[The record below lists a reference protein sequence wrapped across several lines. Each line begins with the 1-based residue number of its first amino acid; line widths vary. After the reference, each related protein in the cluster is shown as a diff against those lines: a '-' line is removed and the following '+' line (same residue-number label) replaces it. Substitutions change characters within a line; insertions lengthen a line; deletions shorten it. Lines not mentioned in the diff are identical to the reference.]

1 MVSMVCG
8 LPLESLQLGE
18 FTHCLGQS
26 SMHLVLFVG
35 IFPVFLCSISS
46 QCFQSRAFD
55 TVGLLARDL
64 GSLKLLASCT
74 MDLSD
79 SDQVSAHLIG

>member
-1 MVSMVCG
+1 MVCG
-8 LPLESLQLGE
+8 LLLESLQWGGY
-18 FTHCLGQS
+18 THCLGQS
-26 SMHLVLFVG
+26 LMHLALFVG
-35 IFPVFLCSISS
+35 ILSVFLCSMSS

-64 GSLKLLASCT
+64 GSLKLLTHCT

-79 SDQVSAHLIG
+79 SDQVGAHLVG